1 MANKTPV
8 KESPLDII
16 YPNSSEVELRSL
28 INILDR
34 ETYDFAEQWIHL
46 NQQDQLDRISDLRVL
61 ARTIKQAIDEVC

>member
-8 KESPLDII
+8 KESPLNTI

-34 ETYDFAEQWIHL
+34 ETYDFAEQWSHL
-46 NQQDQLDRISDLRVL
+46 DQQN
-61 ARTIKQAIDEVC
+61 